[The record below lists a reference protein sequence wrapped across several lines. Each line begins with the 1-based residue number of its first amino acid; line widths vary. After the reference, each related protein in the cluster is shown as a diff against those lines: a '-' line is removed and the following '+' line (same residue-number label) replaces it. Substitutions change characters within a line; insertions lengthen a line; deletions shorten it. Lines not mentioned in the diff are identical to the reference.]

1 MWDDRYSSEE
11 YVYGVK
17 PNEFLKHAI
26 DKYKLTGKILFP
38 AEGEGRNAVYAAKLG
53 LEVSAFDLSKEGKK
67 KALKLADKEKVS
79 IHYELGNLFELDLL
93 KEKFDSVA
101 LIYAHFPPEI
111 RASYHR
117 KIASLIQP
125 NGYVILEGF
134 SIENLAYKKENP
146 KVGGPGQLERLFSKD
161 KIKADF
167 PDFEILQLEEV
178 EVELNEG
185 LYHVGTGKVIR
196 FVGKKP

>member
-134 SIENLAYKKENP
+134 SIENLAYRKENP

-161 KIKADF
+161 RIKADF